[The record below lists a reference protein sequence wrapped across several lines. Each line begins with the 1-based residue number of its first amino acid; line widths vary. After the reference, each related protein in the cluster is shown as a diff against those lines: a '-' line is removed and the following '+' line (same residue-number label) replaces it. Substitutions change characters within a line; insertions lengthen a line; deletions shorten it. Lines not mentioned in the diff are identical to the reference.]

1 MSPDKIGL
9 GSPGFFCS
17 VPPKPPASLASK
29 SLLES
34 RGVKARVTLDLDLGS
49 SWPPGPG
56 DGGLDL
62 RKERPSCVA
71 WRAVSFWAASQ
82 GAVGWLCL
90 RPWFRSPAICL
101 PQPAVLPVGPASAF
115 VQE

>member
-17 VPPKPPASLASK
+17 VPPKPSASLASK

-34 RGVKARVTLDLDLGS
+34 RCVKARVTLDLDLGS
-49 SWPPGPG
+49 SWPPRPG

-71 WRAVSFWAASQ
+71 SGLLLRGLWAGFVSDHGFE
-82 GAVGWLCL
+82 
-90 RPWFRSPAICL
+90 
-101 PQPAVLPVGPASAF
+101 VL
-115 VQE
+115 